1 MKKGNAINPIGVFT
15 ESLGYD
21 AHGNYLLGGSMVL
34 QEEEIDKV
42 LFEVRRPRQLP
53 ARREHGV
60 AGGGDRQ
67 GALRRGFFTAT
78 RLSPTTYGFTAYH
91 YNKDH
96 LGNNREVVGPGGSVQ
111 QVTNYYPFG
120 APYADPSAV
129 TGAYLQPYKYNF
141 SIERE
146 KRKPACSSEREK
158 NRPKVSGKELDTMH
172 GLDTYDYGAR
182 QYDPILG
189 RWDRM
194 DPLCEKYYSIS
205 PYAYCG
211 DNPVRYIDPDGKI
224 IVLANNCSPEFVKQ
238 YNAAYAYLKEHN
250 AAQVWDKLNE
260 RKEIITIYEH
270 NENANYTLKDDIYWN
285 PFSGL
290 YTSAKGEGHRI
301 SPTIRLIH
309 EMGHKLQELT
319 GEYDT
324 ASDGSEWYSKE
335 EKRDILEVETPAAI
349 ACGEIPENV
358 ISRDSHS
365 GIPFI
370 TDSSTSTMIV
380 NPDDPDVKRMI
391 ECWE

>member
-1 MKKGNAINPIGVFT
+1 MTRRVGKQSTGICHARPHEAYNNPRRIYFTDGSQTRYKYSATGEKLLVEHYVGSLTLRNGRIDKYQFEEGYCQAAAYSGNASQDNFT
-15 ESLGYD
+15 FHYYD
-21 AHGNYLLGGSMVL
+21 
-34 QEEEIDKV
+34 
-42 LFEVRRPRQLP
+42 R
-53 ARREHGV
+53 
-60 AGGGDRQ
+60 
-67 GALRRGFFTAT
+67 
-78 RLSPTTYGFTAYH
+78 
-91 YNKDH
+91 DH
-96 LGNNREVVGPGGSVQ
+96 LGNIRQVINAIGSTKGTVIQ
-111 QVTNYYPFG
+111 RMDYYPFG
-120 APYADPSAV
+120 AQFCDGSADSEV
-129 TGAYLQPYKYNF
+129 QSRRYN
-141 SIERE
+141 
-146 KRKPACSSEREK
+146 
-158 NRPKVSGKELDTMH
+158 GKELDRMH

-182 QYDPILG
+182 QYNPVTA
-189 RWDRM
+189 RWDRV
-194 DPLCEKYYSIS
+194 DPLCEKYYSVS
-205 PYAYCG
+205 PYGYCG
-211 DNPVRYIDPDGKI
+211 NNPVRYIDPDGKI

-324 ASDGSEWYSKE
+324 APDGSEWYSKE

-349 ACGEIPENV
+349 ACGEIPENA

>member
-1 MKKGNAINPIGVFT
+1 MVTKGLVVRDGMVDRCLFDG
-15 ESLGYD
+15 GY
-21 AHGNYLLGGSMVL
+21 A
-34 QEEEIDKV
+34 K
-42 LFEVRRPRQLP
+42 
-53 ARREHGV
+53 A
-60 AGGGDRQ
+60 
-67 GALRRGFFTAT
+67 TAAN
-78 RLSPTTYGFTAYH
+78 PTTYSFAFYY
-91 YNKDH
+91 YNRDH
-96 LGNNREVVGPGGSVQ
+96 LGNNREVVDSAGTVS

-120 APYADPSAV
+120 TPYTQSEAV
-129 TGAYLQPYKYNF
+129 MNAGMQPYKYN
-141 SIERE
+141 
-146 KRKPACSSEREK
+146 
-158 NRPKVSGKELDTMH
+158 GKELDRMH

-205 PYAYCG
+205 PYAYCAN
-211 DNPVRYIDPDGKI
+211 NPVRYIDPDGKI

-238 YNAAYAYLKEHN
+238 YNAAYAYLKKHN

-349 ACGEIPENV
+349 ACGEIPENA

>member
-1 MKKGNAINPIGVFT
+1 M
-15 ESLGYD
+15 
-21 AHGNYLLGGSMVL
+21 
-34 QEEEIDKV
+34 
-42 LFEVRRPRQLP
+42 
-53 ARREHGV
+53 
-60 AGGGDRQ
+60 
-67 GALRRGFFTAT
+67 
-78 RLSPTTYGFTAYH
+78 
-91 YNKDH
+91 
-96 LGNNREVVGPGGSVQ
+96 
-111 QVTNYYPFG
+111 
-120 APYADPSAV
+120 
-129 TGAYLQPYKYNF
+129 
-141 SIERE
+141 
-146 KRKPACSSEREK
+146 
-158 NRPKVSGKELDTMH
+158 
-172 GLDTYDYGAR
+172 
-182 QYDPILG
+182 
-189 RWDRM
+189 
-194 DPLCEKYYSIS
+194 
-205 PYAYCG
+205 
-211 DNPVRYIDPDGKI
+211 RYIDPDGKI

-349 ACGEIPENV
+349 ACGEIPENA

-370 TDSSTSTMIV
+370 TDPSTSTMIV

>member
-1 MKKGNAINPIGVFT
+1 MLDLQRTKTVMTRRVGKQSTGICHARPHEAYNNPRRIYFTDGSQTRYKYSATGEKLLVEHYVGSLTLRNGRIDKYQFEEGYCQAAAYSGNASQDDIYFHY
-15 ESLGYD
+15 YD
-21 AHGNYLLGGSMVL
+21 
-34 QEEEIDKV
+34 
-42 LFEVRRPRQLP
+42 R
-53 ARREHGV
+53 
-60 AGGGDRQ
+60 
-67 GALRRGFFTAT
+67 
-78 RLSPTTYGFTAYH
+78 
-91 YNKDH
+91 DH
-96 LGNNREVVGPGGSVQ
+96 LGNIRQVIKATGSNKGTVVQ
-111 QVTNYYPFG
+111 RMDYYPFG
-120 APYADPSAV
+120 AQFCDGSADSEV
-129 TGAYLQPYKYNF
+129 QSRKYN
-141 SIERE
+141 
-146 KRKPACSSEREK
+146 
-158 NRPKVSGKELDTMH
+158 GKELDKMH
-172 GLDTYDYGAR
+172 GLNTYDYGAR
-182 QYDPILG
+182 QYNPVTA
-189 RWDRM
+189 RWDRV
-194 DPLCEKYYSIS
+194 DPLCEKYYSVS

-211 DNPVRYIDPDGKI
+211 GNPVMHIDPDGKI

-349 ACGEIPENV
+349 ACGEIPENA